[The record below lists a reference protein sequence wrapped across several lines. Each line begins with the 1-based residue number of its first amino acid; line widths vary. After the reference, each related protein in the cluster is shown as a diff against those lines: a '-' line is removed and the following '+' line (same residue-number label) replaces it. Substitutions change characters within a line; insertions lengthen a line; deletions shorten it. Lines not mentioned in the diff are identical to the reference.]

1 MTILITP
8 WQHISPLISIIQF
21 IILMKYH
28 KAENLMPKTLK
39 RLSDLDRTD
48 KRILDELQR
57 DGRISNVKLARKVNL
72 TPTPCLERVRRLER
86 DGYIRGYTALLD
98 PEMMDAGLL
107 VFAEI
112 NLTHTARDVF
122 REFRNEARKLPE
134 VLDCHLV
141 SGNFDYLIK
150 ARVRDMQEY
159 RAFLAEKILAL
170 PGVNGSRS
178 YVVMEE
184 VKESTQLCIFKD

>member
-1 MTILITP
+1 M
-8 WQHISPLISIIQF
+8 S
-21 IILMKYH
+21 
-28 KAENLMPKTLK
+28 KALK
-39 RLSDLDRTD
+39 SLSDLDRTD
-48 KRILDELQR
+48 KRILDALQE

-72 TPTPCLERVRRLER
+72 TPTPCLERVKRLER

-98 PEMMDAGLL
+98 PEMMDAALL

-112 NLTHTARDVF
+112 SLTHTGRDVF

-150 ARVRDMQEY
+150 ARVQDMQEY

-184 VKESTQLCIFKD
+184 VKESTKLRVFRG